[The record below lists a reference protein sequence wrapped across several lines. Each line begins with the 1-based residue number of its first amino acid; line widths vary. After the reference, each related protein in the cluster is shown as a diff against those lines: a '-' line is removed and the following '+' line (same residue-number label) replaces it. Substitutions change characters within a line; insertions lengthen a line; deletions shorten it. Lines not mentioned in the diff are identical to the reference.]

1 MLFMK
6 GSPAEPR
13 CGFSK
18 KIVALLQKKECQF
31 GSFDIL
37 TDEEVRQTLKK
48 VSNWPT
54 YPQLYVDGELVGVGY
69 RRRIGAVRGVVRNGR
84 GERGAIG
91 TRVELLPFT
100 PILALVRLGAH
111 PCLFRLKKKLGASP
125 PKKNTRPSFVHRF
138 TWALSEPGRRGLP
151 GIKTSPPCPW
161 DLPLSSS
168 LP

>member
-54 YPQLYVDGELVGVGY
+54 YPQLYVDGELVGGLDIVEELEQS
-69 RRRIGAVRGVVRNGR
+69 
-84 GERGAIG
+84 GE
-91 TRVELLPFT
+91 
-100 PILALVRLGAH
+100 
-111 PCLFRLKKKLGASP
+111 
-125 PKKNTRPSFVHRF
+125 
-138 TWALSEPGRRGLP
+138 LSEMVEGSG
-151 GIKTSPPCPW
+151 GQ
-161 DLPLSSS
+161 
-168 LP
+168 